1 MFDAM
6 RISASGL
13 TAESLRLAV
22 IADNLANQ
30 DSLAAPGGAGGYRR
44 QFVVLQPIPPARPGG
59 VGQGVRVAA
68 VLPMPGPLTLTYD
81 PQSPYAN
88 AQGYVATANVHL
100 ATEMS
105 DLIAASAAY
114 NANATAFQAAKA
126 MEAKALTL

>member
-1 MFDAM
+1 MFEGM

-30 DSLAAPGGAGGYRR
+30 DSVATPGAPGAYRR
-44 QFVVLQPIPPARPGG
+44 QFVVLQPIPPARGG
-59 VGQGVRVAA
+59 SVGQGVRVAA

-81 PQSPYAN
+81 PTSPYAN
-88 AQGYVATANVHL
+88 AQGYVVTSNVHL
-100 ATEMS
+100 ATEMT

-114 NANATAFQAAKA
+114 NANATAFQAGKA
-126 MEAKALTL
+126 LDAKALTL